1 MANLLDNLKSQLSH
15 LRHKKDKD
23 KDQDKEFDE
32 ITDSL
37 NTDPSSDGDQNPD
50 MQDEMPDDTG
60 EIDYSDDESDK
71 EKARG
76 VKKNTVMLG
85 VGAVGVCLVAA
96 VVASALT
103 PPTKQ
108 QDPPINSAQL
118 ANTKTQS
125 NKDPAKGIPDK
136 YSDISKYSASGS
148 KANEANGQKK
158 TQDNIKPKT
167 SANATG
173 NANGN
178 TSSVYAANYTGNR
191 NNGSS
196 NSNSGSSYSGGY
208 DGGSYAAPAAS
219 YQPSAE
225 DKKAQEEADRIQEA
239 EDKAMQSAISFA
251 VKVGQGATGGSG
263 ASGNGAVAMSASSTG
278 NQVVTTSYSL
288 TDGTQEGLSYALQA
302 GSVIQATLIT
312 GITTDVDGSNVV
324 AQVRQN
330 IYDSQTGEHLLI
342 PQGSRIIG
350 QAKAA
355 GGRGNA
361 RVEVAFTRL
370 IYPDG
375 HDIALPKE
383 KAIDGVGYNGLR
395 DKYTEHSGKLYGTA
409 FVTALLSAAAQS
421 ATGNTSGTD
430 DRSPGQEAVSGAVAD
445 VLDSMKSVIDRQS
458 NVKPTATIRPGTEFS
473 VFITQDLFLAEY
485 EE

>member
-1 MANLLDNLKSQLSH
+1 MANLLANLKSQLSH
-15 LRHKKDKD
+15 LRHKKDKEKEEELSED
-23 KDQDKEFDE
+23 NESIDTDQSED
-32 ITDSL
+32 TDS
-37 NTDPSSDGDQNPD
+37 NQEF
-50 MQDEMPDDTG
+50 QDEMPDDSG
-60 EIDYSDDESDK
+60 EIDYSDDENAK

-76 VKKNTVMLG
+76 VKKNKVLLG
-85 VGAVGVCLVAA
+85 AGAVGVCLLAA
-96 VVASALT
+96 VVSGALSS
-103 PPTKQ
+103 PTKE

-118 ANTKTQS
+118 ANSKGQS

-136 YSDISKYSASGS
+136 YSDITKYNKS
-148 KANEANGQKK
+148 NQEANGQKK

-167 SANATG
+167 NGQTG
-173 NANGN
+173 TANGN
-178 TSSVYAANYTGNR
+178 TSSVYAANYTNR
-191 NNGSS
+191 NNSGSGNG
-196 NSNSGSSYSGGY
+196 NSSGSSYSGGS
-208 DGGSYAAPAAS
+208 DSASYAAPVS
-219 YQPSAE
+219 YQQSAE
-225 DKKAQEEADRIQEA
+225 EKAAAEEADRVQQAEA
-239 EDKAMQSAISFA
+239 KAMQSAISFA
-251 VKVGQGATGGSG
+251 VKASQQSAGAVGTATG
-263 ASGNGAVAMSASSTG
+263 STG

-288 TDGTQEGLSYALQA
+288 TNGEPDGLSYALQA

-312 GITTDVDGSNVV
+312 GITTDVEGSNVV

-330 IYDSQTGEHLLI
+330 IYDTQTGEHLLI

-361 RVEVAFTRL
+361 RVQVAFTRL

-383 KAIDGVGYNGLR
+383 QAIDGVGYNGLK
-395 DKYTEHSGKLYGTA
+395 DQYTEHSGKLYGTA

-430 DRSPGQEAVSGAVAD
+430 ERSPGQEAVSGAVAD

-458 NVKPTATIRPGTEFS
+458 NVQPTATIRPGTEFS
-473 VFITQDLFLAEY
+473 VFITQDLFLSEY
-485 EE
+485 ED